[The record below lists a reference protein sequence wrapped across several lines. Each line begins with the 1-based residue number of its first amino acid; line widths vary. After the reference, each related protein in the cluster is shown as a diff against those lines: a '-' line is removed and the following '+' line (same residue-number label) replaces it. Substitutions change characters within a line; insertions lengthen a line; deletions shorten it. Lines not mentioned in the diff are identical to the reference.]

1 MQISVPSNSL
11 CVSICCKLSAFS
23 LLMIHTAYLKPWVM
37 NSSILRTDIS
47 TVGDLSVPWVPIV
60 VVTVFVLSPVGIALP
75 RISTNLSQ
83 FSPSQLYRILTV
95 LSFTSHLSVLFPF
108 SVLVISSFHLLQVSM
123 SSSECDVPHPLALL
137 APLPPLCMTW
147 ASTLSYC
154 PGYGQ
159 AVQRLHSGAVRLT
172 PWHLVAKPHPLD
184 LVRVQLWSRL
194 LIQDLDFTSSL
205 WRIGSFLPKTQC
217 CSVFRM
223 FLDFIS
229 AIHLLSIVLG
239 LRDLMKCF
247 FYLFIE
253 SLINNDKQS
262 ILPSIQT

>member
-11 CVSICCKLSAFS
+11 CVSICCRLSAFS

-159 AVQRLHSGAVRLT
+159 QCRGCTQVLLDSMAPCCQATSSRSGKSPT
-172 PWHLVAKPHPLD
+172 
-184 LVRVQLWSRL
+184 
-194 LIQDLDFTSSL
+194 LIQASYS
-205 WRIGSFLPKTQC
+205 G
-217 CSVFRM
+217 
-223 FLDFIS
+223 
-229 AIHLLSIVLG
+229 LG
-239 LRDLMKCF
+239 LHKLLVK
-247 FYLFIE
+247 
-253 SLINNDKQS
+253 NW
-262 ILPSIQT
+262 